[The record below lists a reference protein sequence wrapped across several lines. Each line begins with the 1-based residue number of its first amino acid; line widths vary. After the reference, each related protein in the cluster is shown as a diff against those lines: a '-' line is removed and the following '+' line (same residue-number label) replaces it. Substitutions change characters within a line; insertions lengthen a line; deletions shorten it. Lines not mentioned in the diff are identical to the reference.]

1 MRGDDNMGDMGN
13 NRTYYEILEVNRSAN
28 AEVIHAAYRA
38 LMSTMKRHP
47 DLGGDPEEAKVI
59 NEAYATLR
67 DPDKRAYYDQRLKS
81 DDAGGRATG
90 RVEWVEDDERR
101 RVPRRYV
108 DANVS
113 LCAGHDHRWFKARAM
128 DVSILGM
135 KIQAEKPLRIGQLVT
150 IAGQNTTTD
159 AIHGKVRWTRMF
171 HPSIFERVY
180 EFGIEFTEPVEDID
194 SRLQI

>member
-1 MRGDDNMGDMGN
+1 MREMKTK
-13 NRTYYEILEVNRSAN
+13 TYYEILEVNRAAN

-38 LMSTMKRHP
+38 LMSTMKKHP

-67 DPDKRAYYDQRLKS
+67 DSNKRAYYDEGLK
-81 DDAGGRATG
+81 DDKARGRATG
-90 RVEWVEDDERR
+90 RVEWVDDDERR

-108 DANVS
+108 DASINI
-113 LCAGHDHRWFKARAM
+113 CAGHDHRWFRAKAV
-128 DVSILGM
+128 DISILGM
-135 KIQAEKPLRIGQLVT
+135 KLQAEKPLRIGQLVT
-150 IAGQNTTTD
+150 IAGQNATTD

-180 EFGIEFTEPVEDID
+180 EFGVEFTEPVEDID

>member
-1 MRGDDNMGDMGN
+1 MRDMSKQKN
-13 NRTYYEILEVNRSAN
+13 YYEILEVNSSAN
-28 AEVIHAAYRA
+28 GEVIHAAYRA
-38 LMSTMKRHP
+38 LMSTMKKHP
-47 DLGGDPEEAKVI
+47 DLGGDTDEAKII
-59 NEAYATLR
+59 NEAYDTLR
-67 DPDKRAYYDQRLKS
+67 DASKRSYYDERLK
-81 DDAGGRATG
+81 DDGVKSRATG
-90 RVEWVEDDERR
+90 RVEWVDDDERR

-113 LCAGHDHRWFKARAM
+113 LCAGHDHRWFKGRAV

-135 KIQAEKPLRIGQLVT
+135 KLQAEKPLRIGQLVT

-180 EFGIEFTEPVEDID
+180 EFGIEFTEPVDDID
-194 SRLQI
+194 SRLNI

>member
-1 MRGDDNMGDMGN
+1 MGDMSN
-13 NRTYYEILEVNRSAN
+13 NKTYYEILEVNRNAN
-28 AEVIHAAYRA
+28 GEVIHAAYRA
-38 LMSTMKRHP
+38 LMSTMKKHP
-47 DLGGDPEEAKVI
+47 DLGGDPEEAKII
-59 NEAYATLR
+59 NEAYATLS
-67 DPDKRAYYDQRLKS
+67 DENKRAYYDERLKS
-81 DDAGGRATG
+81 DAAEGRATG

-108 DANVS
+108 DSNVS
-113 LCAGHDHRWFKARAM
+113 LCAGHDHRWFKVRAI

-180 EFGIEFTEPVEDID
+180 EFGIEFTEAVEDID